1 MLENQQTAPGFRAFN
16 QNNQIVS
23 LADYAGQKNVVLY
36 FYPKDDTPGC
46 TIEAN
51 DFTAMA
57 EDFAALDTVVIGVSK
72 DSCESHTA
80 FINKFGLKVDLL
92 ADESGELCELY
103 DVWREKEKDGVKKMA
118 ILRSTFI
125 IDKQGKLAD
134 VAYGINHEGHAQ
146 ETLEK
151 VKKLEA

>member
-151 VKKLEA
+151 IKELEA